1 MKHFLSTS
9 PSPTLPI
16 LDSYFL
22 SFLVSLCKEKQFS
35 TTPDPDQYTK
45 ILQLFFFHR
54 CIVFHCVLVMVS
66 VALPVDGGL
75 LSIIRK
81 FQILPRASW
90 AVAQDK
96 PDVDGECWV
105 KRSDLFSRGSKLNV
119 REMLSACH

>member
-9 PSPTLPI
+9 PSPTPPI

-75 LSIIRK
+75 LS
-81 FQILPRASW
+81 FAN
-90 AVAQDK
+90 
-96 PDVDGECWV
+96 
-105 KRSDLFSRGSKLNV
+105 SKYCPELAGQLRRTNQTWTV
-119 REMLSACH
+119 NAG